1 MPGDLILHCGAREV
15 SRDELNAI
23 EAPPATRSW
32 FPLRHGLVLDTVQNT
47 LEGAGFQVTKCRIGL
62 SRGNARFFGT
72 LDLDA
77 AIGTGIHLAVGI
89 RNSTDKSFPISFCAG
104 HRTFVCDNLAFAS
117 ELMVSRKHSKFGC
130 QRFGEAIASAVQ
142 SLGQFRE
149 AEGQRIAYMQ
159 SAALS
164 EDAANSYLLRAYEE
178 NLVNSRLL
186 PLVIKE
192 WREPRFEEFRP
203 RTMYSL
209 LSAFTTVFGEDRKVP
224 QAQHAAHTMRLQ
236 RFLLPQPSTE

>member
-1 MPGDLILHCGAREV
+1 MPGDLLLHCGAREV
-15 SRDELNAI
+15 SRDELNSI

-32 FPLRHGLVLDTVQNT
+32 FPLKHGLVLDTVQNT
-47 LEGAGFQVTKCRIGL
+47 LEGAGFQVTKCRMGL

-89 RNSTDKSFPISFCAG
+89 RNSMDKSFPLSFCAG

-117 ELMVSRKHSKFGC
+117 ELMVTRKHSKFGG
-130 QRFGEAIASAVQ
+130 QRFEEGIAGAVQ

-149 AEGQRIAYMQ
+149 AEARRITYMQ
-159 SAALS
+159 GAGLS

-178 NLVNSRLL
+178 NLVTSRLL
-186 PLVIKE
+186 SAVIRE

-203 RTMYSL
+203 RTMFSL
-209 LSAFTTVFGEDRKVP
+209 LNAFTTVLGQDRKVP

-236 RFLLPQPSTE
+236 RFLLPHTTTE